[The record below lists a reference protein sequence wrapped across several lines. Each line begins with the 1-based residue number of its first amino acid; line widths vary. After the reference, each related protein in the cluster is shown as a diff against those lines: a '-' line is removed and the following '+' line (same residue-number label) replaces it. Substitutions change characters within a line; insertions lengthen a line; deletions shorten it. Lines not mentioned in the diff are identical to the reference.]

1 MTQQEIKA
9 ALEDLHYRTGRQID
23 RGETPLMVST
33 IKTIIEVLGGALWNF
48 DMTTAPKEDHC
59 VFLILIKR
67 TAEMEVIMQVEVF
80 EGQIYPC
87 HLYNNIDWDD
97 RIENATAWRPLPS
110 LPDMEK

>member
-1 MTQQEIKA
+1 MTQQKIKA
-9 ALEDLHYRTGRQID
+9 ALEWL
-23 RGETPLMVST
+23 E
-33 IKTIIEVLGGALWNF
+33 EVLGYALKGAEQTYPEHVNTIRKTLEGALWNF

-67 TAEMEVIMQVEVF
+67 TAEMGVIMQVEVF